1 MEDNSMYKKSLTS
14 RSVAMVTAFLI
25 LLIAASCDQTIPIPN
40 PTAAPTIQ
48 PGDTERKLTV
58 NDLERSYLLHIP
70 PGLNSQQPLPVVF
83 AFHDGWGTPM
93 GMRSVSGFNDVA
105 YLGNFLVVYPEG
117 IFRTWNAGDCCGYAM
132 THNVDEPA
140 FIRQMLSDLDTF
152 VTIDSKRIYA
162 VGYGNGGML
171 VYRLACEMSE
181 TFAAIAAVAGVADYS
196 PCQPQQVVSVIHV
209 HGLADTLWPY
219 AGGSSYDFP
228 PVEQVIANWV
238 QLAGC
243 TGSPQVERL
252 QNIITH
258 TTHATCQA
266 GTAVE
271 LYSIDLLQH
280 GWPSKTDFL
289 LSQIIWDFFTVHPK
303 P

>member
-1 MEDNSMYKKSLTS
+1 MEEKSMIKKSITS
-14 RSVAMVTAFLI
+14 LFIAMVAAFLI
-25 LLIAASCDQTIPIPN
+25 LLSTASCDQTIPIPN

-48 PGDTERKLTV
+48 PGDSERKLTV

-70 PGLNSQQPLPVVF
+70 SGLNSQQPLPVVF
-83 AFHDGWGTPM
+83 AFHGNGTPR
-93 GMRSVSGFNDVA
+93 GMRTVTRFNDVA
-105 YLGNFLVVYPEG
+105 NLGNFLVVYPEG
-117 IFRTWNAGDCCGYAM
+117 IFRSWNAGDCCGNAM
-132 THNVDEPA
+132 IHNVDEPA
-140 FIRQMLSDLDTF
+140 FIRQMLFDLDTIA
-152 VTIDSKRIYA
+152 TIDPKRIYA

-209 HGLADTLWPY
+209 HGLADGIWPY
-219 AGGSSYDFP
+219 AGGTSQDFP
-228 PVEQVIANWV
+228 PVEQVVANWV

-252 QNIITH
+252 QNIATH

-271 LYSIDLLQH
+271 LITIDSLYH
-280 GWPSKTDFL
+280 GWPSKTDLL
-289 LSQIIWDFFTVHPK
+289 LSQVIWDFFTAHPK